1 MDGVLLKKTLAEGGL
16 VFGCMFSAMGTT
28 RFRGAL
34 AGSTLDYVVI
44 DSEHGSR
51 DRKEI
56 QELCRMLRDLDM
68 APIVR
73 IPVPM
78 AHWVAMALDAGA
90 AGVLVPY
97 CETVAEVTECVA
109 TAKWHPLKGEYLRRA
124 QAEGRFPSERS
135 REYLAARHADS
146 IVVIGIESEPAVERL
161 PEILAVGDI
170 DGIFVGPNDMT
181 TSLGIPDEVT
191 HPRYLEVLEARDRH
205 LGGGGRAGHDPPAD
219 RRHVDHGD
227 RAGGPLR
234 PPQLRRPLHADGD
247 AGAVRGPARGGEPR
261 ARLRPPGSGRGHGR
275 DRLRLAA
282 PGTVPARR

>member
-124 QAEGRFPSERS
+124 QAEGRFPSERA

-191 HPRYLEVLEARDRH
+191 HPRYLEVLERVIATSEAAGVPVMIHQQTVDTSTTAIELGARFVLHSSDARFMQTAMQEQF
-205 LGGGGRAGHDPPAD
+205 GA
-219 RRHVDHGD
+219 
-227 RAGGPLR
+227 LR
-234 PPQLRRPLHADGD
+234 EVASR
-247 AGAVRGPARGGEPR
+247 VRGY
-261 ARLRPPGSGRGHGR
+261 
-275 DRLRLAA
+275 DRQAA
-282 PGTVPARR
+282 AEDTVETV